1 MWISGKREKQV
12 VSLFL
17 KHCEKVEETL
27 HQLRTFIEGYM
38 EDPDSVSSV
47 YQKVCELES
56 EADKLRRETER
67 GINEGAFLPNF
78 RGDLTELMEL
88 VDKIANKAEY
98 VADLFSLQ
106 KPKIPEE
113 LKGYLLKQLEISLKA
128 FRSLRKAVESLF
140 EDLAKVES
148 YVLEVER
155 FEHEEDM
162 VEKEALK
169 KLFDMEIEKCEK
181 IELKEIMRSIGD
193 IADRAEDASDRILVI
208 VAKRRF

>member
-1 MWISGKREKQV
+1 M
-12 VSLFL
+12 

-140 EDLAKVES
+140 EDLDKVES

>member
-1 MWISGKREKQV
+1 
-12 VSLFL
+12 
-17 KHCEKVEETL
+17 
-27 HQLRTFIEGYM
+27 M

-140 EDLAKVES
+140 EDLDKVES

>member
-1 MWISGKREKQV
+1 VWISGKREKQV

-155 FEHEEDM
+155 FEHEEDV

-169 KLFDMEIEKCEK
+169 KLFDMEIGRCEK

>member
-1 MWISGKREKQV
+1 M
-12 VSLFL
+12 

>member
-1 MWISGKREKQV
+1 
-12 VSLFL
+12 L